1 MKFLLLISGLFLLAS
16 LPLIIPSPYYIFT
29 IHSSL
34 LLSIF
39 ANYLASCSSQNLKG
53 YETWVLSISLLTHL
67 NSSLY
72 LLAYFLHT
80 YSFFTLILS
89 SFVYVSKEVAPSYLQ
104 DRCPSMLIIPFPSS
118 SIWDPAWLKITPS
131 SWTLHFSS
139 QHTKH
144 ICFNLKIF
152 SWSFILPRA

>member
-72 LLAYFLHT
+72 LPTCLLSSHLFFLHT
-80 YSFFTLILS
+80 YSFFFCVCLKRS
-89 SFVYVSKEVAPSYLQ
+89 
-104 DRCPSMLIIPFPSS
+104 CP
-118 SIWDPAWLKITPS
+118 
-131 SWTLHFSS
+131 
-139 QHTKH
+139 
-144 ICFNLKIF
+144 
-152 SWSFILPRA
+152 ILPPRQMSIDVNNSIPLLLHLGSCLTKDNPFLLNFALFFSAY